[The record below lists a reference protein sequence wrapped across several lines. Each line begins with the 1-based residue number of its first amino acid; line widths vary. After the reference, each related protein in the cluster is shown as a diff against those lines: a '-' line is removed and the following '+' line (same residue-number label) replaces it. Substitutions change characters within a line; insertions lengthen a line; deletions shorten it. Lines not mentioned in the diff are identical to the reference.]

1 MNALDILFGTAVGD
15 ALGVPVEF
23 KSRDYLKQHP
33 VTGMTGYGTWNQP
46 PGTWSD
52 DSSLTFCLAEA
63 IAEGYSLENS
73 ARRFIRW
80 FREGYWGAH
89 HKVFDVGMATQ
100 QAILRLEIIFD
111 SGNLQELKNLKG
123 GGDENENGNGS
134 LMRIMPLLWVIAGK
148 DIQKQFE
155 MIWENSA
162 LTHRHIRAAI
172 CCFIYLKIAEELM
185 FGKNPKEAYKE
196 ASVATLTLWKEMH
209 FPDNEKKHF
218 ERIINRNISDLP
230 VEQIKSGGYVIESL
244 EASIWCLLNTS
255 DYRSAVLT
263 AVNLGDDTDTTAA
276 ITGGLA
282 GLYYGKDA
290 IPSQWIEKLARKY
303 DIMHLADKLDN
314 LNK

>member
-1 MNALDILFGTAVGD
+1 MNAADILLSIAVGD

-33 VTGMTGYGTWNQP
+33 VTRMTGYGTWTQP

-63 IAEGYSLENS
+63 IAEGYNLENS
-73 ARRFIRW
+73 ARRFVRW

-100 QAILRLEIIFD
+100 QAIFRLEKIFI
-111 SGNLQELKNLKG
+111 SGNLQELTNLKG
-123 GGDENENGNGS
+123 GGDEYENGNGS

-148 DIQKQFE
+148 DANVQFK

-162 LTHRHIRAAI
+162 LTHRHIRAAMS
-172 CCFIYLKIAEELM
+172 CFIYLKIAEELM
-185 FGKNPKEAYKE
+185 GGRAPQEAYKK
-196 ASVATLTLWKEMH
+196 ASEVTLTLWKEMH
-209 FPDNEKKHF
+209 ISDNERKHF
-218 ERIINRNISDLP
+218 ERIIDEDISGLP

-255 DYRSAVLT
+255 DYRSAILT
-263 AVNLGDDTDTTAA
+263 AVNLGNDTDTTAA

-282 GLYYGKDA
+282 GLYYGKDSV
-290 IPSQWIEKLARKY
+290 PGEWVEKLARKE
-303 DIMHLADKLDN
+303 DIMRLADKLDN